1 MADVIV
7 KKACMEMM
15 KTVVRQQRYRL
26 KHTYFDHFSL
36 HMVMK
41 TSPLKCM
48 SNEQWNNL
56 VDSRKNPKNMVCL
69 FVNTKLLTCT

>member
-1 MADVIV
+1 
-7 KKACMEMM
+7 MEMM
-15 KTVVRQQRYRL
+15 KTAVHQQCYRL
-26 KHTYFDHFSL
+26 KHTYFDPFPL

-56 VDSRKNPKNMVCL
+56 VESWKNPKNMLCF
-69 FVNTKLLTCT
+69 FVNIKHSTWI